1 MISKC
6 DQYFD
11 RWNEKY
17 FKVANV
23 VKKLVMFTSHKLFQL
38 PFTHFYGFLHL
49 TVRIQNFHMNWEW
62 NAEKVLRFEQQLAG
76 SAKVRADALADVEG
90 EDYQYLGKLVERLV
104 GDVKQKH
111 EDLLDFEDDGAIDI
125 DRDQL
130 HEGGA
135 HEGGARLLAGER
147 DGFNCFHYVQH
158 PEKRINRIGERVA
171 DLRIYNLFKHQMLV
185 DFAVIRLPL
194 IAGCLYCLATDF
206 TTTKLNQLEIQA
218 YESIIAS
225 FLMMFLQ
232 GYIKKTWQDQKL
244 PFKMRDTKANY
255 LFKPLRYP
263 DELAEYQLLKQDKG
277 FMPDWD
283 RYLPHYML
291 PEIFL
296 DNKLEE
302 LLNIFGRRQCKSCI
316 EFATGTELVDDPRR
330 HRSFPLSPRGEALY
344 RGMEHE
350 FNLVDF

>member
-1 MISKC
+1 
-6 DQYFD
+6 
-11 RWNEKY
+11 
-17 FKVANV
+17 
-23 VKKLVMFTSHKLFQL
+23 
-38 PFTHFYGFLHL
+38 
-49 TVRIQNFHMNWEW
+49 MNWEW
-62 NAEKVLRFEQQLAG
+62 NAERALRYEQQRAG
-76 SAKVRADALADVEG
+76 SAKVRADALAELEG
-90 EDYQYLGKLVERLV
+90 EDFQYLGKLVERRV
-104 GDVKQKH
+104 GEDVQPH
-111 EDLLDFEDDGAIDI
+111 EDLLDYEYGDEDDGAVYEDDGAIGI
-125 DRDQL
+125 ARDQL

-135 HEGGARLLAGER
+135 HEGGALQEDNGKPQSKQALLAGAR
-147 DGFNCFHYVQH
+147 DGFDWRQYVQH
-158 PEKRINRIGERVA
+158 PEKRIKRIGEPVA

-185 DFAVIRLPL
+185 DFILIRTP
-194 IAGCLYCLATDF
+194 IISGCLYCLATDF
-206 TTTKLNQLEIQA
+206 TATKLNQLEIQA

-232 GYIKKTWQDQKL
+232 GYIKKTWEDQKL